1 MEITRFVD
9 FTFSDVV
16 REIEKDINPKGEGS
30 ADVLTITLKI
40 IA

>member
-1 MEITRFVD
+1 MEITRFLD

-16 REIEKDINPKGEGS
+16 REIEKDINRKGEGS